1 MPKTKKEKIYNPHIS
16 VDEDNSTATF
26 EIFKDS
32 NVWRTISSESE
43 IYEIDGRRYFIYGEP
58 SQISDDNL
66 IRVTLKEI
74 WNELDTQYVQA
85 YNVKGDL
92 EYIAEYTV
100 SLVPFGGYPLVING
114 VEKTNPFTRDNLGY
128 YIWALL
134 QGTGYSITHCDVV
147 DSTYDDVDLLSAY
160 QLETEGL
167 TVLENLKQLKELT
180 DCIFK
185 WDTINK
191 TLSGVY
197 DRKLANSEQNKWQG
211 YEIREG
217 VNLKSIEK
225 RKNTNITT
233 RVIPYGS
240 DNLTIALQ

>member
-1 MPKTKKEKIYNPHIS
+1 MFFNFFNNFY
-16 VDEDNSTATF
+16 
-26 EIFKDS
+26 EI
-32 NVWRTISSESE
+32 
-43 IYEIDGRRYFIYGEP
+43 EIDGRRYFIYGEP

-114 VEKTNPFTRDNLGY
+114 AEKTKTNPFTRDNLGY

-180 DCIFK
+180 DCIF
-185 WDTINK
+185 
-191 TLSGVY
+191 
-197 DRKLANSEQNKWQG
+197 
-211 YEIREG
+211 
-217 VNLKSIEK
+217 
-225 RKNTNITT
+225 
-233 RVIPYGS
+233 
-240 DNLTIALQ
+240 